1 MREAWALPEVFNNV
15 CIFCVCVCVRD
26 LDIQK
31 SQVIINSNTFLTAL
45 NKQKLT
51 LYCK

>member
-15 CIFCVCVCVRD
+15 VFVCVCVRD